1 MMYNLGQY
9 IPRRSFIHSLDPR
22 IKILF
27 VVLLSLVILKA
38 QAYAA
43 LLISLFLVFLLPAS
57 RIPARQILRSLK
69 PVIPFLLLLFLL
81 HLLLT
86 EGEPVPPFPPWR
98 VTVTYT
104 GLFKGI
110 MVTWQFVLL
119 IVSASFLTMATPPTE
134 LVSGLERLLRP
145 FRIIGVP
152 SHDVAVMVSV
162 ALRFVPTILEEI
174 RNIREAQMA
183 RGADLKTGSLY
194 RRIRATISLLTQ
206 LIGNAFRRADELA
219 TAMEGRG
226 YAGGPR
232 TYMHD
237 LRLTVRDYG
246 TIVLMLI
253 IGGSCLFQDGLFHL
267 LRLWVHG

>member
-1 MMYNLGQY
+1 MYNLGQY
-9 IPRRSFIHSLDPR
+9 IPRTSLIHSLDPR

-27 VVLLSLVILKA
+27 VILLSLIILNSGA
-38 QAYAA
+38 FTA
-43 LLISLFLVFLLPAS
+43 LIITIFLVFLLPAS
-57 RIPARQILRSLK
+57 RIHPRQILRSLK

-86 EGEPVPPFPPWR
+86 EGEPIPTFPQWR
-98 VTVTYT
+98 VTVTYA

-110 MVTWQFVLL
+110 MVTWQFMLL
-119 IVSASFLTMATPPTE
+119 IISASYLTITTPPTA
-134 LVSGLERLLRP
+134 LVNGLERLLRP
-145 FRIIGVP
+145 FRIVGVP

-162 ALRFVPTILEEI
+162 ALRFVPTFLEEI
-174 RNIREAQMA
+174 RNIREAQMS
-183 RGADLKTGSLY
+183 RGADLKTGSIY
-194 RRIRATISLLTQ
+194 RRIRYIVSMLIP

-219 TAMEGRG
+219 TAMESRG

-246 TIVLMLI
+246 AIAVMLLI
-253 IGGSCLFQDGLFHL
+253 SGSCLFQGGIFSL
-267 LRLWVHG
+267 LNLWVQV

>member
-1 MMYNLGQY
+1 MYNLGQY
-9 IPRRSFIHSLDPR
+9 IPRTSFVHSLDPR

-27 VVLLSLVILKA
+27 VILLSLIILKA
-38 QAYAA
+38 QASTAPA
-43 LLISLFLVFLLPAS
+43 ISVFLIFLLPAS
-57 RIPARQILRSLK
+57 GIRARQMLRSLK
-69 PVIPFLLLLFLL
+69 PVMPFLVLLFLL

-98 VTVTYT
+98 VSVTYN

-119 IVSASFLTMATPPTE
+119 IVSASFLTMTTPPTE

-145 FRIIGVP
+145 LRIIGIS
-152 SHDVAVMVSV
+152 SHDVALMVSV

-174 RNIREAQMA
+174 SNIREAQMA
-183 RGADLKTGSLY
+183 RGADIKTGNLF
-194 RRIRATISLLTQ
+194 RRLRATVSLLIP
-206 LIGNAFRRADELA
+206 LIGHAFRRADELA
-219 TAMEGRG
+219 IAMEGRG

-237 LRLTVRDYG
+237 LHLTLRDYG
-246 TIVLMLI
+246 TIVVMLLF
-253 IGGSCLFQDGLFHL
+253 GVSCLFQDFFFQWLNL
-267 LRLWVHG
+267 

>member
-1 MMYNLGQY
+1 MYNLGQY
-9 IPRRSFIHSLDPR
+9 IPRTSFIHSLDPR

-27 VVLLSLVILKA
+27 VILLSLIILKA
-38 QAYAA
+38 RASTAPVISVF
-43 LLISLFLVFLLPAS
+43 LIFLLPAS
-57 RIPARQILRSLK
+57 GIPARQMLRSLK
-69 PVIPFLLLLFLL
+69 PVMPFLVLLFLL

-98 VTVTYT
+98 VSVTYT
-104 GLFKGI
+104 GLFKGT

-119 IVSASFLTMATPPTE
+119 IVSASFLTMTTSPTE

-145 FRIIGVP
+145 FRIIGIP

-174 RNIREAQMA
+174 NTIREAQMA
-183 RGADLKTGSLY
+183 RGADIKTGNLL
-194 RRIRATISLLTQ
+194 RRLRTTVSLLIP

-219 TAMEGRG
+219 IAMEGRG

-246 TIVLMLI
+246 AIAVMLL
-253 IGGSCLFQDGLFHL
+253 IGVSCLFQDFFFQWLSL
-267 LRLWVHG
+267 